1 MKVYTYSEARQKLAQ
16 LLDEARVEGSVQI
29 RRRDGQS
36 FIVQPARSGASPL
49 DVPGIATD
57 LTTAEIL
64 GFIEEGRRP
73 TEDSL

>member
-1 MKVYTYSEARQKLAQ
+1 MKVYMYSEARQKLAQ
-16 LLDEARVEGSVQI
+16 LLDEAWSQGSVQI

-36 FIVQPARSGASPL
+36 FVVQPARSGSSPL

-57 LTTAEIL
+57 LTANEIL

-73 TEDSL
+73 TEDPL